1 LSSDAFLRT
10 ADDKHQDAIRR
21 LDKEIEELHRNI
33 QLNKQKSSQNPVNY
47 LEKED
52 LELMRPPSALRR
64 SNHLTLWSVQEI
76 ESALNALHTYG
87 NDMVAIAGAVE
98 TKSVDQCEAFM
109 IHFKRK
115 YNLPTLLHNYH
126 LKQRSRKVSEDILA
140 EEVQLVDE
148 NRAGEQGFLPVASS
162 EDVTPPSKRTKLI
175 NTA

>member
-1 LSSDAFLRT
+1 
-10 ADDKHQDAIRR
+10 
-21 LDKEIEELHRNI
+21 
-33 QLNKQKSSQNPVNY
+33 
-47 LEKED
+47 
-52 LELMRPPSALRR
+52 
-64 SNHLTLWSVQEI
+64 
-76 ESALNALHTYG
+76 
-87 NDMVAIAGAVE
+87 MVAIAGAVE